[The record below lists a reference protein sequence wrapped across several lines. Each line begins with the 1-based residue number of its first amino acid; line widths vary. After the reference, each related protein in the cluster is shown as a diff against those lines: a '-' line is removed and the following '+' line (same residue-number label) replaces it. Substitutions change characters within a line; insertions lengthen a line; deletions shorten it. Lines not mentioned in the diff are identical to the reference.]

1 MDATLIQDLT
11 ESIETV
17 ERTARAEFGSLT
29 GDELNWR
36 PGEGRWSI
44 GECLNHLM
52 TANEPYFPIFESVA
66 NGTKTTTILERLP
79 VLPSLF
85 GSLVLNVVKPET
97 KRKSRA
103 PKVFAP
109 SPEPVDT
116 DIVDRFCEQQRKLLA
131 AIQPLANVDLDN
143 VIVTSPV
150 ASFITYSLRDALLIV
165 VRHEERHLIQA
176 QNVLRA
182 MGEG

>member
-17 ERTARAEFGSLT
+17 EKSARAEFGSLT
-29 GDELNWR
+29 ADQLNWR

-52 TANEPYFPIFESVA
+52 TANEPYLPIFDSVA
-66 NGTKTTTILERLP
+66 HGTKTTTVWERLP
-79 VLPSLF
+79 LLPGLF
-85 GSLVLNVVKPET
+85 GSLLLNAVKPET

-109 SPEPVDT
+109 SPEPVDAQ
-116 DIVDRFCEQQRKLLA
+116 IVNRFCAQQQQLTA
-131 AIQPLANVDLDN
+131 AIQRLSDADVDN

-150 ASFITYSLRDALLIV
+150 AGFITYSLRNALLIV

-176 QNVLRA
+176 QHVLRA
-182 MGEG
+182 MQGA